1 MLLRVGVIGL
11 GRMGKLHFL
20 NALHMRDVKVV
31 AVADKSR
38 VNRKA
43 GEKYRVKTYDDYTK
57 LVDAEELDA
66 VIISLPNFLKRESIF
81 YASEKGLDIFVD
93 KPLARNL
100 AEAEE
105 IVRKVR
111 AENVRLMVG
120 VNYRY
125 FDSVKKLKD
134 ILDEGR
140 VGDVVIATS
149 ELIMDGPFSH
159 PLVPKPV
166 PEWWFDKEKA
176 GGGAL
181 LDLGYH
187 LIDIFNWMFGDLDL
201 EFSSFGYRFG
211 LSIEDSATVVLR
223 SPKIGVR
230 CIVNVGWF
238 SKMIFPNF
246 NFRINLHGTVGY
258 VSTDRFA
265 PKNLYFHAMEE
276 GALNLFRKISGRK
289 IHYLSYTYYYASF
302 AKVLGQFFESIKNGS
317 ETPVTLQQQLSV
329 IKALDNAYEQS
340 EGMKIG

>member
-20 NALHMRDVKVV
+20 NALRMKDVKVV
-31 AVADKSR
+31 AVADKSKE
-38 VNRKA
+38 NRKTA
-43 GEKYRVKTYDDYTK
+43 EKYHIRTYDDYTK
-57 LVDAEELDA
+57 LVNSEELDA
-66 VIISLPNFLKRESIF
+66 VIISLPNFLKREGIF
-81 YASEKGLDIFVD
+81 YASEKGWDIFVE

-100 AEAEE
+100 AEAKE

-125 FDSVKKLKD
+125 FDSVQKVKK
-134 ILDEGR
+134 ILDEGK
-140 VGDVVIATS
+140 VGEVVIATS

-187 LIDIFNWMFGDLDL
+187 LVDIFNWMFGDLEI
-201 EFSSFGYRFG
+201 EFSTLGYRFG

-223 SPKIGVR
+223 SPKTGVR
-230 CIVNVGWF
+230 CITNVGWF

-265 PKNLYFHAMEE
+265 PRNLYFHAVKE
-276 GALNLFRKISGRK
+276 GTLNLFRRAIGKKVR
-289 IHYLSYTYYYASF
+289 YLSYTYYYASF
-302 AKVLGQFFESIKNGS
+302 AEILGQFFEALRKGVQL
-317 ETPVTLQQQLSV
+317 PVLLEEQLAV
-329 IKALDNAYEQS
+329 IKII
-340 EGMKIG
+340 EGIYKQNGVS

>member
-1 MLLRVGVIGL
+1 MVGL

-20 NALHMRDVKVV
+20 NALHMNDVKVV
-31 AVADKSR
+31 AVADKNR
-38 VNRKA
+38 GNRKVA
-43 GEKYRVKTYDDYTK
+43 EKYHVKAYDDYTK
-57 LVDAEELDA
+57 LIDSEELDA
-66 VIISLPNFLKRESIF
+66 VMISLPNFLKRESIF

-100 AEAEE
+100 AEAGE
-105 IVRKVR
+105 ILRKVR

-125 FDSVKKLKD
+125 FDSVQKMRK

-187 LIDIFNWMFGDLDL
+187 LIDIFSWMFGDLEI
-201 EFSSFGYRFG
+201 EFSTLGYRFG
-211 LSIEDSATVVLR
+211 FPIEDSATVVLK
-223 SPKIGVR
+223 SLKTGVR
-230 CIVNVGWF
+230 FVVNAGWF

-246 NFRINLHGTVGY
+246 NFRISLHGTVGY
-258 VSTDRFA
+258 VSTDHFA
-265 PKNLYFHAMEE
+265 PRNLYLHAMKE
-276 GALNLFRKISGRK
+276 GAFNLFRRAVGKKVR
-289 IHYLSYTYYYASF
+289 YLSYTYYYASF
-302 AKVLGQFFESIKNGS
+302 VKVLDQFFEAIREDTSIPVSSESQLDVIRAIENVYRQNGGFVS
-317 ETPVTLQQQLSV
+317 
-329 IKALDNAYEQS
+329 D
-340 EGMKIG
+340 

>member
-1 MLLRVGVIGL
+1 MLLRVGVVGL

-20 NALHMRDVKVV
+20 NALRMKDVKVV
-31 AVADKSR
+31 AVADKSKG
-38 VNRKA
+38 NRKA
-43 GEKYRVKTYDDYTK
+43 AEKYRVKTYDDYTK
-57 LVDAEELDA
+57 LVDSEELDA

-100 AEAEE
+100 AEAQE
-105 IVRKVR
+105 IVRKAR
-111 AENVRLMVG
+111 AENVRVMVG

-125 FDSVKKLKD
+125 FDSVQKVKKT
-134 ILDEGR
+134 LDEGR

-187 LIDIFNWMFGDLDL
+187 LIDIFNWMYGDL
-201 EFSSFGYRFG
+201 EIIFSTLGYRFG

-223 SPKIGVR
+223 SPKTGVR
-230 CIVNVGWF
+230 CIVNTGWF
-238 SKMIFPNF
+238 SKMVFPNF

-265 PKNLYFHAMEE
+265 PKNLYFHAVKE
-276 GALNLFRKISGRK
+276 GTFNLFRRVIGKKPR
-289 IHYLSYTYYYASF
+289 YLSYTYYYASF
-302 AKVLGQFFESIKNGS
+302 AEVLDQFFETIRKEGQL
-317 ETPVTLQQQLSV
+317 PVLLEEQLAV
-329 IKALDNAYEQS
+329 IKTIESIYRQNGVS
-340 EGMKIG
+340 